1 MSMQQIIRM
10 ISRWGSIVGG
20 TLGVFLGYGI
30 SGAHAAEDVAS
41 LPERIRTF
49 PDLVSFSL
57 NVINDIIVVIL
68 ALGVMWVVYLAF
80 VLIKAEGEKKDEAR
94 NSILYGLVGIFV
106 MVSVWGLVNILVNT
120 FNLDDSTRPVVP
132 TLSV

>member
-1 MSMQQIIRM
+1 MQQIIRM

-30 SGAHAAEDVAS
+30 SVAHAAEDVAS

>member
-1 MSMQQIIRM
+1 MQQVIRM

-20 TLGVFLGYGI
+20 TLGVFFGYGI
-30 SGAHAAEDVAS
+30 SIAHAAENVSS
-41 LPERIRTF
+41 LPARIRTF
-49 PDLVSFSL
+49 SDLISFSL
-57 NVINDIIVVIL
+57 NAINDIIVVIL

-80 VLIKAEGEKKDEAR
+80 VLIKTEGEKKDEAR

-106 MVSVWGLVNILVNT
+106 MVSVWGLVNIFVKT
-120 FNLDDSTRPVVP
+120 FDLDTTNKPKAP